1 MHQSRFTYHATSRDS
16 QPSSSGRVDNKLG
29 QLWCWDDEARSGA
42 GATRGP
48 VSHRSAVLE
57 PILAT
62 LIALEPGQSPVSAA
76 SGVAMIVILDRLD
89 EMHHHVTPPAPLLG
103 RRVLVQC
110 DCRPTQLNVCRSDN
124 DENSH
129 RRIEMKQFVMEF
141 RSSAHHPVPVSR
153 VRVGNHE
160 RHPGKMA
167 WTPECHMLRPRSRS
181 GPSFSRSQK
190 RRAQRGLNSGPS
202 ISLLISRSSCFGL
215 SPAPAFPITPRS
227 PGDRLERNW

>member
-1 MHQSRFTYHATSRDS
+1 MHQSRFTYHATSRDW

-29 QLWCWDDEARSGA
+29 QLWCWDDEAHSDA

-57 PILAT
+57 PILTT
-62 LIALEPGQSPVSAA
+62 LITLEPGQSPVSAA

-129 RRIEMKQFVMEF
+129 RRIEMKRFVTES
-141 RSSAHHPVPVSR
+141 RSSAHHPDPVSR
-153 VRVGNHE
+153 VGVGNHE

-167 WTPECHMLRPRSRS
+167 WTLECHRRRPQSRS

-202 ISLLISRSSCFGL
+202 ISLLISTSSCFGL
-215 SPAPAFPITPRS
+215 FPAPAFPITTRS
-227 PGDRLERNW
+227 HGDRLERNW

>member
-1 MHQSRFTYHATSRDS
+1 MHQSRFTYHATSRDW
-16 QPSSSGRVDNKLG
+16 QPSSSGQVDNKLG
-29 QLWCWDDEARSGA
+29 QLWCWDDEAHSDA

-57 PILAT
+57 PILTT
-62 LIALEPGQSPVSAA
+62 LITLEPGQSPVSAA

-129 RRIEMKQFVMEF
+129 RRIEMKRFVMES
-141 RSSAHHPVPVSR
+141 RSSAQHPVPVSR

-167 WTPECHMLRPRSRS
+167 WTLECHMLRPRSRS

-202 ISLLISRSSCFGL
+202 ISLLISTSSCFGL

-227 PGDRLERNW
+227 HGDRLERNW

>member
-1 MHQSRFTYHATSRDS
+1 VF
-16 QPSSSGRVDNKLG
+16 P
-29 QLWCWDDEARSGA
+29 
-42 GATRGP
+42 
-48 VSHRSAVLE
+48 E
-57 PILAT
+57 PILT
-62 LIALEPGQSPVSAA
+62 TFITLEPGQSPVRGA
-76 SGVAMIVILDRLD
+76 SGVAVIVILDRLD
-89 EMHHHVTPPAPLLG
+89 EMRTHVTSPAPLPGLRLAIKCG
-103 RRVLVQC
+103 YRPSRLTVCLS
-110 DCRPTQLNVCRSDN
+110 DC
-124 DENSH
+124 DENSY
-129 RRIEMKQFVMEF
+129 RRIEMKRFVMEF
-141 RSSAHHPVPVSR
+141 RYSAHHPVPVSR

-227 PGDRLERNW
+227 HGDRLERNW

>member
-1 MHQSRFTYHATSRDS
+1 MHQSRFTYHATSRDW

-29 QLWCWDDEARSGA
+29 QLWCWDDEAHSDA

-57 PILAT
+57 PILTT
-62 LIALEPGQSPVSAA
+62 LITLEPGQSPVSAA

-141 RSSAHHPVPVSR
+141 RYSAHHPVPVSR

-227 PGDRLERNW
+227 HGDRLERNW